1 MAKQEQEQEQQNS
14 PQRGAGPVVG
24 TTNTFSG
31 GMVKDPIDLFKKGDT
46 YTHAR
51 NMTVFLPDGQL
62 GGRSSEPSN
71 VFSAGP
77 QYTIIGS
84 AFLGDG
90 DWIIFSTNNTISEI
104 GIFSDNNNSY
114 TALMNDAATLA
125 AGRPGLGF
133 KTTNLITAVARRGY
147 DCGFDVYWSDGGLN
161 PDRLLNT
168 ATCPW
173 TIGAAPTPTP
183 KTFPN
188 PWEQNCIITAACVTC
203 YNTNR
208 IDIEQLRLA
217 PLLDVPCLKL
227 SKSVSGGLLPNGSY
241 QVCVAYAINSIKC
254 TDYLAFSDVYSTFTH
269 LNNGGC
275 IDVTI
280 EGISDNTKI
289 RFTELEVV
297 VISMVN
303 QQVQAK
309 RLGIYSTNQSKITID
324 NIDLTL
330 PNIPINNLPISTP
343 AIVSSDAIFGISN
356 YLTRVGP
363 REYPDFNYQPLAN
376 NIQTY
381 WAAVEYPEDYYHVGG
396 NEYGMNVGY
405 LRGEVY
411 AFFIRWI
418 RNTGDKTASYHIPA
432 RNVPVP
438 ASQAL
443 PLATGGPPVPGSIS
457 TVIYGR
463 TGVYVSN
470 ERYPDRSPAVWG
482 DLCGQNIM
490 HHRMPDQA
498 DSGGTLLSH
507 FNPNGAPPTGTPGT
521 ISVLG
526 VYFDQIAYPVGL
538 NGLPVPGI
546 VGYEI
551 LRASRDGYQSI
562 IAKGMINN
570 IRKVSDNT
578 GKPQLLANYPYNDL
592 GIDVFLTQNFQ
603 NIANGR
609 AGNGYDD
616 PLPAYSSIAAK
627 SGFDNNKWSFHSP
640 DTVFKHP
647 YLGKGSLE
655 VVMGLNGQSKGIFQ
669 IPYKHPQFKVLT
681 NFVSWLGNF
690 FVALQILV
698 DAAQVISVAQGGP
711 LPDLT
716 LAATESLP
724 LTFPLLAPSIPN
736 ADIAGT
742 TDPTVRFANVA
753 LTTTN
758 VLILASFSLIR
769 LPAFREQI
777 LTVIKGIIP
786 PRQYALQY
794 NSWGYYNQPRN
805 NTRIS
810 AAVNDYQ
817 YIKDQMQSF
826 ANYTVNNLY
835 RNDYVIMNTD
845 EVIPPYFGDFQSR
858 FNLTNFNTSADN
870 QLTPGQWYG
879 GNPGQTPDA
888 DNPAPDK
895 PIGSYYAAYK
905 VPQLSQYGQIDS
917 TKQIPIGCAQQI
929 VYKAAPGTYTS
940 NVMFG
945 GDTYINRYTEKNPFM
960 FFNDWLVDAP
970 PDFTYDYRNY
980 INVPYPMFWINNDV
994 VTYSLLGLVSKNRR
1008 LDGPLNIWPF
1018 GSGGRAFY
1026 VNQGFFY
1033 LFCNGVRDFFVES
1046 SVNVGYRDWEDM
1058 VAKRFYDPYA
1068 SADTFINEMFRS
1080 DIIKSNTLYKYDFS
1094 LSANRFINQFIS
1106 WGQCLRRDY
1115 DPILAYTCFAYYPR
1129 RVAYSLPQEEEQ
1141 MQDNWR
1147 IFLPNNYKDFND
1159 RVYVIKDLH
1168 KTGAV
1173 FLMENSSPMMFA
1185 GVETIPSKNGTE
1197 YSVGTGALFN
1207 QSLQS
1212 INNIDDPY
1220 EYGSCQSR
1228 HGVVNTPHGVF
1239 WVSQDTGKI
1248 FNLKGG
1254 QITDLGIADNISYHL
1269 YHYLPLQLTHAFPS
1283 FPLKDNPVSGVGCQ
1297 LVYDSSHE
1305 ILYICKKDYS
1315 PTNANYYNGQ
1325 WYAGPC
1331 PPGSASAGI
1340 DPISGKIL
1348 CVGCR
1353 EETEGEIPCPGTVVP
1368 FGDPRYFED
1377 ASWTLSFDC
1386 VTKTFVSW
1394 HDWHPSHVI
1403 PSKIGFFTSKG
1414 LSGKLWRHNY
1424 DNQSFANFYGV
1435 DYPVEIEY
1443 YTNTQVTES
1452 VLQSVEWLLE
1462 SYQYAPNGTD
1472 KFLNYDE
1479 NFDQVM
1485 IYNREQ
1491 NSTLQNIFLK
1501 PWNNP
1506 YVALTYPNF
1515 SGPTRQVLYQKV
1527 ENKYRL
1533 NDFYDYTKDRGQ
1545 FFVTSNIP
1553 MITTNAN
1560 GYTFNTNTAYFDL
1573 SKPWNQLKRMRFM
1586 GTRIF
1591 MRKRNLGKNSLT
1603 IRYANTKNQHSPR

>member
-51 NMTVFLPDGQL
+51 NMTIFLPDGQL

-114 TALMNDAATLA
+114 TALMNDAVTITSINPLT
-125 AGRPGLGF
+125 GTFYPGLGF

-161 PDRLLNT
+161 PDRILNT

-173 TIGAAPTPTP
+173 TIGAFPTPTP

-188 PWEQNCIITAACVTC
+188 PWIQNCTTVSACITC

-254 TDYLAFSDVYSTFTH
+254 TDYLAFSDIYSTFTH

-363 REYPDFNYQPLAN
+363 KEYPDFNYQPFAN
-376 NIQTY
+376 NIITY

-396 NEYGMNVGY
+396 NEQGMNVGY

-432 RNVPVP
+432 RNIPTP

-443 PLATGGPPVPGSIS
+443 PLATGGPSVPGSIS

-482 DLCGQNIM
+482 GLCGENIM

-498 DSGGTLLSH
+498 DSGGTWLSH
-507 FNPNGAPPTGTPGT
+507 FNPHGAPPTGTPGR

-526 VYFDQIAYPVGL
+526 VYFDKIAYPVDI
-538 NGLPVPGI
+538 NNNPVPGI

-562 IAKGMINN
+562 LAKGMINN
-570 IRKVSDNT
+570 IRKVSDNQ
-578 GKPQLLANYPYNDL
+578 GNPQLFANYPYNDL
-592 GIDVFLTQNFQ
+592 GRDEFLSKNFSS
-603 NIANGR
+603 IVNGQ
-609 AGNGYDD
+609 AGNGFEVNDCVPEYKSI
-616 PLPAYSSIAAK
+616 PAE

-647 YLGKGSLE
+647 YLGKGTLE
-655 VVMGLNGQSKGIFQ
+655 VVMGLNGSSTGLFQ
-669 IPYKHPQFKVLT
+669 TPYRHPQFKVMTDFVGYLT
-681 NFVSWLGNF
+681 FIAGATFIAIQAIQAITMGLGG
-690 FVALQILV
+690 
-698 DAAQVISVAQGGP
+698 DA
-711 LPDLT
+711 PDIRM
-716 LAATESLP
+716 AATESLP
-724 LTFPLLAPSIPN
+724 ISFPILANTSTT
-736 ADIAGT
+736 IAGST
-742 TDPTVRFANVA
+742 APGAISFAATAANI
-753 LTTTN
+753 
-758 VLILASFSLIR
+758 LILAALFPIQLS
-769 LPAFREQI
+769 AFQQQLLSI
-777 LTVIKGIIP
+777 IKGLVKP
-786 PRQYALQY
+786 SQYALQY
-794 NSWGYYNQPRN
+794 NSWGYYNKPVSQPR
-805 NTRIS
+805 IP

-845 EVIPPYFGDFQSR
+845 QVIPPFPFGDIQSR
-858 FNLTNFNTSADN
+858 FRIPDANLDPDN
-870 QLTPGQWYG
+870 QL
-879 GNPGQTPDA
+879 
-888 DNPAPDK
+888 K
-895 PIGSYYAAYK
+895 PEDWHKRHIGSYYAAYK

-929 VYKAAPGTYTS
+929 AYVAAPGTLPQS
-940 NVMFG
+940 PVMFG

-960 FFNDWLVDAP
+960 FFNDWLVNAP
-970 PDFTYDYRNY
+970 DDFTYDYRNY

-994 VTYSLLGLVSKNRR
+994 LTYDFLGRVSKNRR
-1008 LDGPLNIWPF
+1008 LDGPLNLWIL
-1018 GSGGRAFY
+1018 GGGGGLFSLKT
-1026 VNQGFFY
+1026 GFFY

-1068 SADTFINEMFRS
+1068 SATTFVNEMFRS

-1159 RVYVIKDLH
+1159 RVHVIKDLH

-1228 HGVVNTPHGVF
+1228 QGVVNTPHGVF

-1254 QITDLGIADNISYHL
+1254 QLSDLGAQDGINYHL
-1269 YHYLPLQLTHAFPS
+1269 SNFLPSITTQRFPS
-1283 FPLKDNPVSGVGCQ
+1283 FPLKDNPVVGVGCQ
-1297 LVYDSSHE
+1297 LVYDSVFE
-1305 ILYICKKDYS
+1305 ILYICKKDYF
-1315 PTNANYYNGQ
+1315 PTNANYSNGQ
-1325 WYAGPC
+1325 WYLGPC
-1331 PPGSASAGI
+1331 PPGTRPAGT
-1340 DPISGKIL
+1340 DPSTGEPLCIVCFTPSG
-1348 CVGCR
+1348 GCK
-1353 EETEGEIPCPGTVVP
+1353 GTVVT

-1386 VTKTFVSW
+1386 NAKKFISW

-1403 PSKIGFFTSKG
+1403 PSKVGFFTSKG

-1424 DNQSFANFYGV
+1424 DMQRFANFYGV

-1479 NFDQVM
+1479 NFDQIM
-1485 IYNREQ
+1485 IYNNEQ

-1506 YVALTYPNF
+1506 YIALTYPNF
-1515 SGPTRQVLYQKV
+1515 SGSTRQVLYQKV

-1545 FFVTSNIP
+1545 FFVTSNTP
-1553 MITTNAN
+1553 MIATSAN

-1591 MRKRNLGKNSLT
+1591 MRKRNLGNNSLT

>member
-1 MAKQEQEQEQQNS
+1 MAKQEEQQQDNT
-14 PQRGAGPVVG
+14 PQKGGGPVVG

-51 NMTVFLPDGQL
+51 NMSTFLPDGQL

-71 VFSAGP
+71 VMSALVP
-77 QYTIIGS
+77 YTIIGS

-90 DWIIFSTNNTISEI
+90 DWVIFSTNNTISEI
-104 GIFSDNNNSY
+104 GIFSDNNDSY
-114 TALMNDAATLA
+114 TTLMNDAATLA
-125 AGRPGLGF
+125 AGLTGLGF
-133 KTTNLITAVARRGY
+133 KTTNLITATARRGY
-147 DCGFDVYWSDGGLN
+147 DCGYDVYWSDGGLN
-161 PDRLLNT
+161 PDRVLNT

-173 TIGAAPTPTP
+173 TIGQSPLPTP

-188 PWEQNCIITAACVTC
+188 PWVQNCITTAACVTC
-203 YNTNR
+203 HNTNR

-227 SKSVSGGLLPNGSY
+227 SKSTSGGLLPNGSY
-241 QVCVAYAINSIKC
+241 QVCVAYAVNSIKC

-275 IDVTI
+275 IDLTI
-280 EGISDNTKI
+280 EGISNNTKI

-309 RLGIYSTNQSKITID
+309 RLGIYSTNQGKITID

-330 PNIPINNLPISTP
+330 PNIPIEKLPISTP
-343 AIVSSDAIFGISN
+343 AIVSSDAIFSISN

-363 REYPDFNYQPLAN
+363 KEYPDFNYQILAN

-381 WAAVEYPEDYYHVGG
+381 WAAVEYPEDYYYVGG
-396 NEYGMNVGY
+396 NDYGMNVSY

-411 AFFIRWI
+411 AFYIRWI

-432 RNVPVP
+432 RNVPTP
-438 ASQAL
+438 ASNATPL
-443 PLATGGPPVPGSIS
+443 PVGPTVPGVPGSLGIV
-457 TVIYGR
+457 THGR

-470 ERYPDRSPAVWG
+470 EKYPDRSLNVWG
-482 DLCGQNIM
+482 PLCGQNIM

-526 VYFDQIAYPVGL
+526 VYFTNIEYPVDL

-551 LRASRDGYQSI
+551 LRASRDGHQSI

-570 IRKVSDNT
+570 IRKVSDNQ
-578 GKPQLLANYPYNDL
+578 GNPQLFANYPYNDL
-592 GIDVFLTQNFQ
+592 GQDEFLTNNFQ
-603 NIANGR
+603 NVTSGK
-609 AGNGYDD
+609 AGNGFEITECV
-616 PLPAYSSIAAK
+616 PAYNSIPQA

-647 YLGKGSLE
+647 YLGKGTLE
-655 VVMGLNGQSKGIFQ
+655 VTMGLSGQSTGVFQ
-669 IPYKHPQFKVLT
+669 TPYRHPQFKVMT
-681 NFVSWLGNF
+681 NFVSYLT
-690 FVALQILV
+690 L
-698 DAAQVISVAQGGP
+698 AASVAFAAIQVGEAAVMLAGGQA
-711 LPDLT
+711 PDIRM
-716 LAATESLP
+716 AATESLP
-724 LTFPLLAPSIPN
+724 FTFPLLLNTSSTVAGSTAPSAVSVAGN
-736 ADIAGT
+736 IANGI
-742 TDPTVRFANVA
+742 VLAA
-753 LTTTN
+753 L
-758 VLILASFSLIR
+758 AGIR
-769 LPAFREQI
+769 ISAFQQQLLNI
-777 LTVIKGIIP
+777 IKGLVKP
-786 PRQYALQY
+786 SQYALQY
-794 NSWGYYNQPRN
+794 NSWGYYEEPKF
-805 NTRIS
+805 TGRIP
-810 AAVNDYQ
+810 ANVNDYQ

-845 EVIPPYFGDFQSR
+845 QVIPPYYDSDIQSR
-858 FNLTNFNTSADN
+858 FRVPNTNLDPDD
-870 QLTPGQWYG
+870 QL
-879 GNPGQTPDA
+879 
-888 DNPAPDK
+888 K
-895 PIGSYYAAYK
+895 PEDWHNRHIGSYYAAYK

-917 TKQIPIGCAQQI
+917 TKQVPIGCAQQI
-929 VYKAAPGTYTS
+929 VYKAGQRFTS
-940 NVMFG
+940 TVMFG

-960 FFNDWLVDAP
+960 FFNDWLVNAP
-970 PDFTYDYRNY
+970 DDFTYDYRNY
-980 INVPYPMFWINNDV
+980 INVPYPMFWINNDIL
-994 VTYSLLGLVSKNRR
+994 TYDFLGRLSKNRR
-1008 LDGPLNIWPF
+1008 LDGPLNLWIL
-1018 GSGGRAFY
+1018 GGGGGLFSLKT
-1026 VNQGFFY
+1026 GFFY

-1046 SVNVGYRDWEDM
+1046 SVNVGYRDWEDIT
-1058 VAKRFYDPYA
+1058 AKKFYNPYA
-1068 SADTFINEMFRS
+1068 SANTFVTEMFRS

-1115 DPILAYTCFAYYPR
+1115 DPVLAYTCFAYYPR

-1173 FLMENSSPMMFA
+1173 FLMESSSPMMFA
-1185 GVETIPSKNGTE
+1185 GIETIPSRSGTE

-1207 QSLQS
+1207 QTLQS
-1212 INNIDDPY
+1212 VNNIDDPY

-1228 HGVVNTPHGVF
+1228 QGVVNTPHGVF

-1248 FNLKGG
+1248 FNLKHG
-1254 QITDLGIADNISYHL
+1254 QLTEISLEDGISYHL
-1269 YHYLPLQLTHAFPS
+1269 SNYLPSATLEAAPS
-1283 FPLKDNPVSGVGCQ
+1283 FPLRDNPVSGVGCQ
-1297 LVYDSSHE
+1297 LVYDSFYE
-1305 ILYICKKDYS
+1305 ILYICKKDYA
-1315 PTNANYYNGQ
+1315 PVNANYSNGK
-1325 WYAGPC
+1325 WYAGVC
-1331 PPGSASAGI
+1331 PPGTAQSGI
-1340 DPISGKIL
+1340 DPLTGKPL
-1348 CVGCR
+1348 CVACMGDPCAG
-1353 EETEGEIPCPGTVVP
+1353 TEVP
-1368 FGDPRYFED
+1368 FGDLRYFED

-1386 VTKTFVSW
+1386 NTKRFISW
-1394 HDWHPSHVI
+1394 HDWHPSHVL
-1403 PSKIGFFTSKG
+1403 PSKIGFFTSNG
-1414 LSGKLWRHNY
+1414 LSGRLWRHNY
-1424 DNQSFANFYGV
+1424 SHQSFANFYGKN
-1435 DYPVEIEY
+1435 YPVEIEY
-1443 YTNTQVTES
+1443 YTNTQVTETI
-1452 VLQSVEWLLE
+1452 LQSVEWLLE
-1462 SYQYAPNGTD
+1462 SYQYAPNGVD
-1472 KFLNYDE
+1472 KFLNYDV
-1479 NFDQVM
+1479 NFNQIMV
-1485 IYNREQ
+1485 YNNEQ
-1491 NSTLQNIFLK
+1491 NSTLQNMFLK
-1501 PWNNP
+1501 PWNDP
-1506 YVALTYPNF
+1506 YAALNYPNF

-1527 ENKYRL
+1527 ENKYRI
-1533 NDFYDYTKDRGQ
+1533 NDFYDYTKNRGQ
-1545 FFVTSNIP
+1545 FFVTSNVP

-1591 MRKRNLGKNSLT
+1591 MRKTNLGKNSLT
-1603 IRYANTKNQHSPR
+1603 IRYANTKNQYSPR

>member
-1 MAKQEQEQEQQNS
+1 MAKQEEQEENVPQKGNS
-14 PQRGAGPVVG
+14 PIVG
-24 TTNTFSG
+24 STNTFTG
-31 GMVKDPIDLFKKGDT
+31 GMVKDPVDLFKKSNT

-51 NMTVFLPDGQL
+51 NMSTFLPDGQL
-62 GGRSSEPSN
+62 GGRSSELANIPSAL
-71 VFSAGP
+71 VP
-77 QYTIIGS
+77 YTIIGS

-90 DWIIFSTNNTISEI
+90 SWIIFSTNNTLSEI
-104 GIFSDNNNSY
+104 GIFSENSNSY
-114 TALMNDAATLA
+114 STLMNDAVTIVSINPIT
-125 AGRPGLGF
+125 GTFYSGLGF

-161 PDRLLNT
+161 PDRILNT

-173 TIGAAPTPTP
+173 TIGAFPTSPP
-183 KTFPN
+183 KTVPN
-188 PWEQNCIITAACVTC
+188 PWVQNCITTAACVDC
-203 YNTNR
+203 YNTNK

-217 PLLDVPCLKL
+217 PLLDVPCIKL
-227 SKSVSGGLLPNGSY
+227 SKSKSGGLLPNGSY
-241 QVCVAYAINSIKC
+241 QVCVAYAVNSIKC

-280 EGISDNTKI
+280 EGISDSTKI

-309 RLGIYSTNQSKITID
+309 RLGIYSTNQGKITID

-330 PNIPINNLPISTP
+330 PNIPIEKLPISTP

-363 REYPDFNYQPLAN
+363 KEYPDFNYQPLAN
-376 NIQTY
+376 KIETY

-396 NEYGMNVGY
+396 NDYGMNVSY

-432 RNVPVP
+432 RSVPTP
-438 ASQAL
+438 ASNAIGL
-443 PLATGGPPVPGSIS
+443 PGGPSVPGSIS
-457 TVIYGR
+457 TVMYGR

-470 ERYPDRSPAVWG
+470 EKYPDRSPAVWTV
-482 DLCGQNIM
+482 LCGQNIM

-498 DSGGTLLSH
+498 DAGGTWLSH
-507 FNPNGAPPTGTPGT
+507 FNPHGAPPTGTPGT
-521 ISVLG
+521 ISILG
-526 VYFDQIAYPVGL
+526 VYFDQIAYPVDI
-538 NGLPVPGI
+538 NNNPVPGI

-551 LRASRDGYQSI
+551 LRASRDGHQSI

-570 IRKVSDNT
+570 IRKVSDNQ
-578 GKPQLLANYPYNDL
+578 GNPQLFANYPYNDL
-592 GIDVFLTQNFQ
+592 GRDEFLTENFS
-603 NIANGR
+603 NVVNGQ
-609 AGNGYDD
+609 AGNGFEVNDCVPEYNSN
-616 PLPAYSSIAAK
+616 PAI

-647 YLGKGSLE
+647 YLGKGTLE
-655 VVMGLNGQSKGIFQ
+655 VVMGLNGQSTGLFQ
-669 IPYKHPQFKVLT
+669 TPYRHPQFKVMTDFVGYLT
-681 NFVSWLGNF
+681 FIAGATFIAIQAIQAITMGLGG
-690 FVALQILV
+690 
-698 DAAQVISVAQGGP
+698 DA
-711 LPDLT
+711 PDIKM
-716 LAATESLP
+716 AATESLP
-724 LTFPLLAPSIPN
+724 ISFPILANTSTT
-736 ADIAGT
+736 IAGST
-742 TDPTVRFANVA
+742 APGAISIAATGANIA
-753 LTTTN
+753 
-758 VLILASFSLIR
+758 ILAALFPIQLS
-769 LPAFREQI
+769 AFQQQLLNI
-777 LTVIKGIIP
+777 IKGLVKP
-786 PRQYALQY
+786 SQYALQY
-794 NSWGYYNQPRN
+794 NSWGYYNKPVSQPR
-805 NTRIS
+805 IP

-826 ANYTVNNLY
+826 AGYTVNNLY

-845 EVIPPYFGDFQSR
+845 QVIPPFPFGDIQSR
-858 FNLTNFNTSADN
+858 FRIYNSSLDSDD
-870 QLTPGQWYG
+870 QI
-879 GNPGQTPDA
+879 
-888 DNPAPDK
+888 K
-895 PIGSYYAAYK
+895 PNNWENRHIGSYYAAYK

-917 TKQIPIGCAQQI
+917 TKQVPIGCAQQI
-929 VYKAAPGTYTS
+929 VYKAAPGTLPPS
-940 NVMFG
+940 PVMFG

-960 FFNDWLVDAP
+960 FFNDWLVNAP
-970 PDFTYDYRNY
+970 DDFTYDYRNY

-994 VTYSLLGLVSKNRR
+994 LTYDFLGRVSRNRR
-1008 LDGPLNIWPF
+1008 LDGPLNLWIL
-1018 GSGGRAFY
+1018 GGGGGLFSLKTGY
-1026 VNQGFFY
+1026 FY
-1033 LFCNGVRDFFVES
+1033 LFNNGVRDFFVES

-1058 VAKRFYDPYA
+1058 TAKRFYDPYA
-1068 SADTFINEMFRS
+1068 SANTFINEMFRS

-1094 LSANRFINQFIS
+1094 LSSNRFINQFIS

-1115 DPILAYTCFAYYPR
+1115 DPMLAYTCFAYYPR

-1185 GVETIPSKNGTE
+1185 GIETIPSRSGTE

-1207 QSLQS
+1207 QTLQS

-1228 HGVVNTPHGVF
+1228 QGVVNTPHGVF

-1248 FNLKGG
+1248 FNLKSG
-1254 QITDLGIADNISYHL
+1254 QLTDLGIMDNISYHL
-1269 YHYLPLQLTHAFPS
+1269 YHYLPSQLTQQVPS

-1305 ILYICKKDYS
+1305 ILYICKKDYGVR
-1315 PTNANYYNGQ
+1315 PNAANYYNGQ
-1325 WYAGPC
+1325 WYVGPC
-1331 PPGSASAGI
+1331 PPGTAPAGT
-1340 DPISGKIL
+1340 DPVTGKPI
-1348 CVGCR
+1348 CVACLDG
-1353 EETEGEIPCPGTVVP
+1353 TPCPGVKVT
-1368 FGDPRYFED
+1368 FGDPRYFDD

-1403 PSKIGFFTSKG
+1403 PSKIGFFTANG
-1414 LSGKLWRHNY
+1414 LSGRLWRHNF

-1443 YTNTQVTES
+1443 YTNTQVTET

-1491 NSTLQNIFLK
+1491 NSTLQNMFLK
-1501 PWNNP
+1501 PWNDP
-1506 YVALTYPNF
+1506 YAALSYPNF

-1553 MITTNAN
+1553 MITTDPN
-1560 GYTFNTNTAYFDL
+1560 GYTFSTNTPYFDL

-1603 IRYANTKNQHSPR
+1603 IRYANTKNQYSPR